1 MLFLRNC
8 KNFLIR
14 REFNRTLL
22 RLSPLLYSSTDCNI
36 PPKDEAKP
44 HRRRLLDGPNLKD
57 FFKTEHLQNV
67 DHLDENE
74 IIPYLKS
81 SVTLGKARK
90 VYFEIYGCQ
99 MNQNDTEIIWSIL
112 KSVGYIKTNN
122 LKHADVIL
130 IITCSIREGAEQKIW
145 NRLDYIKGLTKK
157 IQKDVKIGI
166 LGCMAERLKHRVL
179 EIDKSVDLV
188 AGPDSYKDL
197 PRLLALA
204 EDNEVA
210 INVMLSWD
218 ETYADVM
225 PVRLNA
231 DSKTAFVSIM
241 RGCDNMCTYCI
252 VPFTRG
258 KERSRPTQSIIDE
271 IKHLR
276 DAGIK
281 EITLL
286 GQNVNSY
293 RDLSEDVNHG
303 TPTNMAK
310 GFKTVYKLKES
321 GLRFAD
327 LLHQVASVDP
337 EIRIRFTSPHP
348 KDFPDEVLEAIRSS
362 PNICKSLHLPAQ
374 SGNSQVLERMRRG
387 YTREAY
393 VELVDHVRAVIPDVA
408 LSSDFIA
415 GFCGETEE
423 EFEDTLSLIHYVKYS
438 NAYLFQYSM
447 REKTTAHRRLEDNV
461 PLAVKLDRLTRMV
474 HAYRTEV
481 AALNQA
487 QIGASHLVL
496 IEGRSKRSE
505 NFLAGRNDH
514 NVKVIIP
521 AGEVGDATD
530 GNLAPIRPG
539 DYIAVQINAS
549 TSQVLKGIPLY
560 RTTLSDYHAAKAS
573 PYEYHVH
580 MQNT

>member
-1 MLFLRNC
+1 
-8 KNFLIR
+8 
-14 REFNRTLL
+14 
-22 RLSPLLYSSTDCNI
+22 
-36 PPKDEAKP
+36 
-44 HRRRLLDGPNLKD
+44 
-57 FFKTEHLQNV
+57 
-67 DHLDENE
+67 
-74 IIPYLKS
+74 
-81 SVTLGKARK
+81 
-90 VYFEIYGCQ
+90 
-99 MNQNDTEIIWSIL
+99 
-112 KSVGYIKTNN
+112 
-122 LKHADVIL
+122 
-130 IITCSIREGAEQKIW
+130 
-145 NRLDYIKGLTKK
+145 
-157 IQKDVKIGI
+157 
-166 LGCMAERLKHRVL
+166 
-179 EIDKSVDLV
+179 
-188 AGPDSYKDL
+188 
-197 PRLLALA
+197 
-204 EDNEVA
+204 
-210 INVMLSWD
+210 
-218 ETYADVM
+218 
-225 PVRLNA
+225 
-231 DSKTAFVSIM
+231 M
-241 RGCDNMCTYCI
+241 RGCENMCTYCI

-423 EFEDTLSLIHYVKYS
+423 EFEDTLSLIHYVK
-438 NAYLFQYSM
+438 
-447 REKTTAHRRLEDNV
+447 
-461 PLAVKLDRLTRMV
+461 
-474 HAYRTEV
+474 
-481 AALNQA
+481 
-487 QIGASHLVL
+487 
-496 IEGRSKRSE
+496 
-505 NFLAGRNDH
+505 
-514 NVKVIIP
+514 
-521 AGEVGDATD
+521 
-530 GNLAPIRPG
+530 
-539 DYIAVQINAS
+539 
-549 TSQVLKGIPLY
+549 
-560 RTTLSDYHAAKAS
+560 
-573 PYEYHVH
+573 
-580 MQNT
+580 

>member
-241 RGCDNMCTYCI
+241 RGCENMCTYCI

-423 EFEDTLSLIHYVKYS
+423 EFEDTLSLIHYVKFS

>member
-231 DSKTAFVSIM
+231 D
-241 RGCDNMCTYCI
+241 
-252 VPFTRG
+252 
-258 KERSRPTQSIIDE
+258 
-271 IKHLR
+271 
-276 DAGIK
+276 
-281 EITLL
+281 
-286 GQNVNSY
+286 
-293 RDLSEDVNHG
+293 NH
-303 TPTNMAK
+303 
-310 GFKTVYKLKES
+310 S
-321 GLRFAD
+321 
-327 LLHQVASVDP
+327 
-337 EIRIRFTSPHP
+337 
-348 KDFPDEVLEAIRSS
+348 
-362 PNICKSLHLPAQ
+362 
-374 SGNSQVLERMRRG
+374 
-387 YTREAY
+387 
-393 VELVDHVRAVIPDVA
+393 
-408 LSSDFIA
+408 
-415 GFCGETEE
+415 
-423 EFEDTLSLIHYVKYS
+423 
-438 NAYLFQYSM
+438 
-447 REKTTAHRRLEDNV
+447 
-461 PLAVKLDRLTRMV
+461 
-474 HAYRTEV
+474 
-481 AALNQA
+481 
-487 QIGASHLVL
+487 
-496 IEGRSKRSE
+496 
-505 NFLAGRNDH
+505 
-514 NVKVIIP
+514 
-521 AGEVGDATD
+521 
-530 GNLAPIRPG
+530 
-539 DYIAVQINAS
+539 
-549 TSQVLKGIPLY
+549 
-560 RTTLSDYHAAKAS
+560 
-573 PYEYHVH
+573 
-580 MQNT
+580 